1 MLERHYSKF
10 KVEDRAAD
18 FSGLAHKRKKARA
31 REQSELEEAKKTIET
46 LNETIQ
52 ALNQTIANLL
62 TAQEKR
68 NGN

>member
-18 FSGLAHKRKKARA
+18 FSGLAHKRKKAMA
-31 REQSELEEAKKTIET
+31 REQGELVEAKKTINT

-52 ALNQTIANLL
+52 ALNQTIAKILGPNDKS
-62 TAQEKR
+62 AD
-68 NGN
+68 